1 MKRIIY
7 IVSIL
12 FLLCLSKGYSQ
23 NIPKEKTTKKD
34 TTQKLFNDSL
44 MNKIKQEKFS
54 HNEFPLIFNNK
65 YYTNP
70 DSIGLNSKI
79 KLNMV
84 KIVPDPLANFNK
96 NLHAYLAYCYNSTP
110 NYDLGIVGQYLLY
123 LKKMAALYLA
133 VLAVM

>member
-12 FLLCLSKGYSQ
+12 FLLCLSEDYSQ

-34 TTQKLFNDSL
+34 TTQKLINDSL
-44 MNKIKQEKFS
+44 MNKIKQEKFF

-84 KIVPDPLANFNK
+84 KIVPDPLANFK
-96 NLHAYLAYCYNSTP
+96 NNLYDYFSYCYNSKP
-110 NYDLGIVGQYLLY
+110 NYDLGVVGEYLLY
-123 LKKMAALYLA
+123 LKRMAALYLA
-133 VLAVM
+133 ILSVM